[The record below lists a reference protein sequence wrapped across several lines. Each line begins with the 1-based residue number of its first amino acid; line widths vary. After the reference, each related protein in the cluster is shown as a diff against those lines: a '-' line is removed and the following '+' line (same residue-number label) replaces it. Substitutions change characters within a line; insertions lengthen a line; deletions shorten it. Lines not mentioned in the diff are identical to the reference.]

1 MKIFKIFIRDIK
13 NILKNPAALII
24 VGGLCLIPSLYAWV
38 NIIACWNPYVNTGNL
53 PVAIVNKDGGAVIQG
68 KEINAGNDVVDE
80 LKKNKD
86 IGWKFESEWQ
96 ANYELN
102 EGECY
107 ALIEIPQD
115 FSKDL
120 TSLITSTPI
129 KPNIIYKANEKANA
143 IATKITGIAE
153 SKVVEQ
159 IKSSFVDTVN
169 KQAFTILNKMGK
181 ELETNKPQ
189 IIQLNN
195 SLKSSNSQL
204 EDIKNYIGD
213 AKKNSEKFQKYLDEL
228 KNNMPTV
235 TKQIDSLQQI
245 TEASKSLITS
255 TKDSL
260 NMIGNSLNSDISN
273 MKSINQDTKALLDKL
288 KLLDDTNL
296 KSEANTIIS
305 NIIKNIDLLS
315 NTIKYESKLLQ
326 GINSNNSNAAITNMI
341 NSLNNVELVLVK
353 ERNQLNTLNNDIKIN
368 KTNKE
373 IKNSIDSII
382 STDNEVTNNVDTLS
396 NKISSSSINKLD
408 EIDSGLNVGID
419 NANATLQSIKVVV
432 PQLRALTNYGIESGK
447 VASSSA
453 DDLTDR
459 LDKFQ
464 GEINK
469 LSEKTSGLTEKNLD
483 NLINLMNKNPED
495 MANFMSSPIKVNEV
509 EIYNT
514 GIFGVALTPFYTV
527 LAIWVGVVL
536 LTALL
541 TTECKQDNTKEDEQL
556 IKKHFGKMLTFMFL
570 SLIQSLIV
578 VSGDVYMLG
587 IEPENMR
594 LLILFTLL
602 ASCTFTIIVF
612 TLVSLLGN
620 IGKAIS
626 IFIMV
631 FQIAGSGGIYPIQ
644 TNPKI
649 FEVLQPLWP
658 FTYVIDGFRE
668 AIAGPIW
675 SNVYK
680 DIKALL
686 LFSLIFLSLVI
697 LKKPFYKLIK
707 AIQVNFK
714 ASGL

>member
-1 MKIFKIFIRDIK
+1 MKIFKIFIGDIK

-53 PVAIVNKDGGAVIQG
+53 PVAIVNNDEGVVLQG
-68 KEINAGNDVVDE
+68 KEINAGKDIVDE
-80 LKKNKD
+80 LKKNKE
-86 IGWKFESEWQ
+86 IGWKFENEWQ

-102 EGECY
+102 EGKCY

-129 KPNIIYKANEKANA
+129 KPNIIYKANEKVNA
-143 IATKITGIAE
+143 IATKITEIAE

-159 IKSSFVDTVN
+159 IKSSFVNAVN

-195 SLKSSNSQL
+195 SLKSANSQL
-204 EDIKNYIGD
+204 EDIKKYIGN
-213 AKKNSEKFQKYLDEL
+213 AKKNSEGFQKYLNEV
-228 KNNMPTV
+228 KNNIPTV
-235 TKQIDSLQQI
+235 TKQINSLQQI
-245 TEASKSLITS
+245 TEASKSLISS
-255 TKDSL
+255 TKNSL
-260 NMIGNSLNSDISN
+260 NMIDNNLNNDINN
-273 MKSINQDTKALLDKL
+273 MKVINKDTKVLLDKL
-288 KLLDDTNL
+288 KLLDDTKL
-296 KSEANTIIS
+296 KSETSTIIN
-305 NIIKNIDLLS
+305 NIIRNIDLLS
-315 NTIKYESKLLQ
+315 NIAEYESKLLQ
-326 GINSNNSNAAITNMI
+326 GMNFDKGNYIVTNII
-341 NSLNNVELVLVK
+341 NSLNNIQRVLVK
-353 ERNQLNTLNNDIKIN
+353 EKNQLNILNNDIKIN
-368 KTNKE
+368 KDIE
-373 IKNSIDSII
+373 NSIDNII
-382 STDNEVTNNVDTLS
+382 LINNEVTNSVDILS
-396 NKISSSSINKLD
+396 NKIYSSGVNKLD
-408 EIDSGLNVGID
+408 WIESGLNVGID
-419 NANATLQSIKVVV
+419 NANSTLQSIKIIV
-432 PQLRALTNYGIESGK
+432 PQLNALTNYGIESGK
-447 VASSSA
+447 VASSSV
-453 DDLTDR
+453 DNLTNR

-464 GEINK
+464 CEINK
-469 LSEKTSGLTEKNLD
+469 LSEKTSVLTEKKLD
-483 NLINLMNKNPED
+483 DLINLMNKNPDD
-495 MANFMSSPIKVNEV
+495 MASFMSSPIKVNKV

-570 SLIQSLIV
+570 SLIQSLII

-587 IEPENMR
+587 IKPENMI
-594 LLILFTLL
+594 LLVLFTLL
-602 ASCTFTIIVF
+602 ASITFTIIVF
-612 TLVSLLGN
+612 TLVSLFGN

-649 FEVLQPLWP
+649 FELLQPLWP

-675 SNVYK
+675 PNVYK

-697 LKKPFYKLIK
+697 LKKPFYKLTNT
-707 AIQVNFK
+707 IQINFK
-714 ASGL
+714 ESGL